1 MQRVDVLIASV
12 EDIRRLTEIDEV
24 SFPEGERWSSISF
37 SGSIES
43 ADEIIL
49 SAVDADTGMVA
60 GYAAVSYV
68 LDEANLN
75 KIAVD
80 PEYRQKGIGSLL
92 LKKMEEYLPAQVSVY
107 NLEVREGSRNAVSM
121 YLRSGYEII
130 GKRRRFYR
138 NPDEDALLMTKRK
151 VMI

>member
-1 MQRVDVLIASV
+1 MQRVDILTASID
-12 EDIRRLTEIDEV
+12 DIKRLTEIDEV
-24 SFPEGERWSSISF
+24 SFPEGERWSSTSF
-37 SGSIES
+37 SWSIES
-43 ADEIIL
+43 SDEIVL
-49 SAVDADTGMVA
+49 SAVDADTGDIA

-80 PEYRQKGIGSLL
+80 PEYRKKGIGSLL
-92 LKKMEEYLPAQVSVY
+92 LRQMEEYLPVQINVY
-107 NLEVREGSRNAVSM
+107 NLEVREGSSEAVSM
-121 YLRSGYEII
+121 YLRSGYKIT

-138 NPDEDALLMTKRK
+138 NPDEDALIMTKRK